1 LFSGF
6 APSPD
11 VILRI
16 DDRTDA
22 FVRFDLRCRL
32 EQYRH
37 RTIKKMRLHSSLT
50 LLMAALP
57 CLLWGCDRV
66 STDRVLAR
74 VLETNGEAVVIAE
87 SSSQPQRIRRPLR
100 AGMLINPGE
109 TIETGENASAKI
121 SLLPGMVLQ
130 VNSKTMIGI
139 DKLILVK
146 GGRADAFLMESREA
160 QIQLTRGSLSTV
172 TVETYVPTELH
183 VATSAGVVIALQKI
197 SLYVRATT
205 ETVRL
210 INSEGTVSFRAR
222 TGSGPAALD
231 AGYFEDWV
239 AASGAPVAEPRRT
252 ETDPEAS
259 QQSKESRELEGKTP
273 VLLGQTIDPRGN

>member
-6 APSPD
+6 APLPD

-16 DDRTDA
+16 DHRTNA

-32 EQYRH
+32 EEYRAIE
-37 RTIKKMRLHSSLT
+37 RSKKMRLRGSLT

-74 VLETNGEAVVIAE
+74 VLETNGEAVVVAE
-87 SSSQPQRIRRPLR
+87 SSQPQRTRRPLR
-100 AGMLINPGE
+100 AGMLISPGE
-109 TIETGENASAKI
+109 TIETGENASATI
-121 SLLPGMVLQ
+121 SLLPGMVLR
-130 VNSKTMIGI
+130 VNSNAMIGI

-146 GGRADAFLMESREA
+146 GGRADSFLMESREA

-183 VATSAGVVIALQKI
+183 VATSAGVVIALQKT
-197 SLYVRATT
+197 SLYLRATT

-210 INSEGTVSFRAR
+210 TNSEGTVSFRAR
-222 TGSGPAALD
+222 TGSEPAALD

-239 AASGAPVAEPRRT
+239 AASGAPLAEPRPT
-252 ETDPEAS
+252 ETDPEAF
-259 QQSKESRELEGKTP
+259 QQTKETQELEDKMPG
-273 VLLGQTIDPRGN
+273 LLEQTIDPRRG